1 VIQTGKAIQ
10 HGHCSQSQKAIA
22 ASHRARAREGAHC
35 GNGNASEAKADEEQA
50 DKVSD
55 WPSAGE
61 FAFFLAL
68 GLLVSWVKML
78 AGVVAAVAIRN
89 AWVSV
94 GVAIAIAVVEDLWP
108 VLDTIL
114 TDRYALLTA
123 AMSGAGVL
131 LWWVIGRGLARIL
144 RRPPEPVRTG
154 AA

>member
-1 VIQTGKAIQ
+1 L
-10 HGHCSQSQKAIA
+10 
-22 ASHRARAREGAHC
+22 
-35 GNGNASEAKADEEQA
+35 
-50 DKVSD
+50 
-55 WPSAGE
+55 PSAGQ

>member
-1 VIQTGKAIQ
+1 
-10 HGHCSQSQKAIA
+10 
-22 ASHRARAREGAHC
+22 
-35 GNGNASEAKADEEQA
+35 
-50 DKVSD
+50 
-55 WPSAGE
+55 
-61 FAFFLAL
+61 
-68 GLLVSWVKML
+68 ML

-94 GVAIAIAVVEDLWP
+94 GVAIAIAVVEGLWP

-114 TDRYALLTA
+114 TLDRYAVLTG
-123 AMSGAGVL
+123 AMSAAGVL